1 MAVLQSYSAVPDS
14 ETTPPKF
21 KVFTRKDIDDIRELQ
36 SLSHEERLSM
46 KAVSAVLPFRVN
58 NYVIEE
64 LIDWNNIPADPIFQ
78 LTFPQPGML
87 ERKDFEHMLELVKKD
102 ASTDDIHEAARTIQ
116 NKLNPHPADQ
126 VELDVRSLD
135 KEPLDGMQH

>member
-1 MAVLQSYSAVPDS
+1 MALVQSSSAVSDR
-14 ETTPPKF
+14 ETASPKF

-36 SLSHEERLSM
+36 SLSEDERLEM

-87 ERKDFEHMLELVKKD
+87 ERKDFERMFELVKK
-102 ASTDDIHEAARTIQ
+102 TPPPTIFTKRRARFRTT
-116 NKLNPHPADQ
+116 
-126 VELDVRSLD
+126 
-135 KEPLDGMQH
+135 